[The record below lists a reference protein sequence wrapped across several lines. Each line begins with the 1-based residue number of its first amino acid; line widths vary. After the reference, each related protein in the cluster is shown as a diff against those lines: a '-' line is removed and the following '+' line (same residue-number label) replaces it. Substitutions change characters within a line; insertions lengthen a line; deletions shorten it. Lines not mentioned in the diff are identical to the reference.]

1 MSFWQDI
8 EAEYSAV
15 IADARSIPE
24 KLEALVGIRNKAAE
38 MTTLQA
44 TITGIIDNG
53 AIATPDKVTQI
64 LQAVGK
70 L

>member
-1 MSFWQDI
+1 MSFWQSI
-8 EAEYSAV
+8 EAEYQAV
-15 IADARSIPE
+15 IADARSVPE

-38 MTTLQA
+38 MSALETQ
-44 TITGIIDNG
+44 ITSIINDG
-53 AIATPDKVTQI
+53 SIATPDKVTQI

>member
-1 MSFWQDI
+1 MSFWTDI
-8 EAEYSAV
+8 EAEFNAV
-15 IADARSIPE
+15 IADARSLPE

-38 MTTLQA
+38 MTALEQKLTDV
-44 TITGIIDNG
+44 INDGS
-53 AIATPDKVTQI
+53 IATPDKVTAI